1 MSVTLGLTTWECQIC
16 GEESAQL
23 FLLPCGHQVQCTQCI
38 NRNFTGLNEV
48 NPRPACLVCSAT
60 IPLASVRHVL
70 PANVFSHLEQEF
82 ETWTIPAPERRYCFF
97 APCSRFLGSS
107 RTGPRLHCPSC
118 NNSTCSECKK
128 AAHAGFCT
136 PNTEFAETL
145 NSIDTNFSQC
155 PHCNYLLERTE
166 GCPHMTCICSYQF
179 CLFCKFDWAVCQ
191 GNCEAARHDIHQLHE
206 AFVLEEDPLVHQT
219 EARQLR
225 RAFRELVARLNE
237 RAQELERL
245 QIAYAR
251 AEMTG
256 KIAILFVI
264 LRFHLRGRLEYLST
278 LTFED
283 VLQVVELRRELT
295 RMTIDLFTSPGEIQ
309 ELADRIADFGR
320 MVEVVESTGEQ
331 RAENL
336 RYLIRELYEP
346 LDLES

>member
-1 MSVTLGLTTWECQIC
+1 
-16 GEESAQL
+16 
-23 FLLPCGHQVQCTQCI
+23 
-38 NRNFTGLNEV
+38 
-48 NPRPACLVCSAT
+48 
-60 IPLASVRHVL
+60 
-70 PANVFSHLEQEF
+70 
-82 ETWTIPAPERRYCFF
+82 
-97 APCSRFLGSS
+97 
-107 RTGPRLHCPSC
+107 
-118 NNSTCSECKK
+118 
-128 AAHAGFCT
+128 
-136 PNTEFAETL
+136 
-145 NSIDTNFSQC
+145 
-155 PHCNYLLERTE
+155 
-166 GCPHMTCICSYQF
+166 MTCICSYQF

-206 AFVLEEDPLVHQT
+206 AFVLEEDPIVHQA

-283 VLQVVELRRELT
+283 VFQVAELRRELT

-320 MVEVVESTGEQ
+320 RVEVVESTGEQ

>member
-1 MSVTLGLTTWECQIC
+1 M
-16 GEESAQL
+16 
-23 FLLPCGHQVQCTQCI
+23 P
-38 NRNFTGLNEV
+38 
-48 NPRPACLVCSAT
+48 
-60 IPLASVRHVL
+60 
-70 PANVFSHLEQEF
+70 
-82 ETWTIPAPERRYCFF
+82 
-97 APCSRFLGSS
+97 
-107 RTGPRLHCPSC
+107 
-118 NNSTCSECKK
+118 
-128 AAHAGFCT
+128 
-136 PNTEFAETL
+136 
-145 NSIDTNFSQC
+145 C
-155 PHCNYLLERTE
+155 PHCDYLLERTQ

-206 AFVLEEDPLVHQT
+206 AVVLEEDPLVHQA

-283 VLQVVELRRELT
+283 VFQVVELRRELT
-295 RMTIDLFTSPGEIQ
+295 RMTIDLFTSPREIQ

-320 MVEVVESTGEQ
+320 RVEVVESTGEQ

-346 LDLES
+346 LDLESLN